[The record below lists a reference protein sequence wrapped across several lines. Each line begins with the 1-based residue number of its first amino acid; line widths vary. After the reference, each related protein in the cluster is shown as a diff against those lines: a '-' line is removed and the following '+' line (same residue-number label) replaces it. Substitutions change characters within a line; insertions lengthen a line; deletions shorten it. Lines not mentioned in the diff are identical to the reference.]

1 MLVLYSSWCAHVR
14 VSLSQLK
21 CVVVPHDIPRLPS
34 AILSNRLSQAVRPLG
49 LSLSGLKAQLGRPS
63 FRKAAK
69 RGTAT
74 TAAAAAAAM
83 PASKLK
89 AAACDPDEEDED
101 EDDAIDE

>member
-1 MLVLYSSWCAHVR
+1 M
-14 VSLSQLK
+14 K

-69 RGTAT
+69 RGTA
-74 TAAAAAAAM
+74 AAAAM